1 MGNITE
7 TSTFEEKIMKEY
19 SKGLNHF
26 SEKYIKVQNKI
37 CDLHVKV
44 IRMRSEHLKKQLRQ
58 HEGGNSDLI
67 IKGWIEALNFFENE
81 LKNIQETS

>member
-7 TSTFEEKIMKEY
+7 TSTFEEKMMEEY
-19 SKGLNHF
+19 TNGINHF
-26 SEKYIKVQNKI
+26 NEKYIKVKNKVSE
-37 CDLHVKV
+37 LHIKV
-44 IRMRSEHLKKQLRQ
+44 IQMRSENLRTQLRQ
-58 HEGGNSDLI
+58 HKGNNSDLI